1 MLPLVRI
8 LAAGM
13 SVHAGVYSEAVL
25 GDADYS
31 AVWAMSS
38 GRQDQVLVRIDD
50 PDFWSFE
57 SDATNAAELR

>member
-1 MLPLVRI
+1 
-8 LAAGM
+8 M